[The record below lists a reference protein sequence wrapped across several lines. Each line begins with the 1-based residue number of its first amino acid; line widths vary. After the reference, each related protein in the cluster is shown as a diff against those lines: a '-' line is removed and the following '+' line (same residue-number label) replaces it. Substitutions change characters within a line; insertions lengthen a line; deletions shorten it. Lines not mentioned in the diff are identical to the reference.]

1 MPEETTSEDPSVI
14 VWPSVAVIVAG
25 SESVLVSVRVPVS
38 VELVVRALDEAATAD
53 SVTDTASVGDQDN
66 RVSLTG

>member
-14 VWPSVAVIVAG
+14 VWPSVAVIVTG

-38 VELVVRALDEAATAD
+38 VELVVRALDDAATAD
-53 SVTDTASVGDQDN
+53 SVTDTASVGDQDT
-66 RVSLTG
+66 RVSLSG